1 LETQFIVVRHGQ
13 TEWNRQGRIQGHLDS
28 PLTAEGRAQAE
39 AIARRLAGTP
49 VAAIWCSDLG
59 RVLDTAAPSARTL
72 GLAVR
77 TDMRL
82 RERQLGVFQGLTF
95 EEASRA
101 HPERFSRFRARNL
114 DEDMVGGETLPQMR
128 ERVAEALGAIA
139 ATHPSQTVLVVTHG
153 GVLDQVYRLATGMP
167 LDAPR
172 SFDVENASIN
182 RLIWSSGHL
191 SLQVWGDVSHHGD
204 LPGAADF

>member
-1 LETQFIVVRHGQ
+1 LETEFIVVRHGQ

-49 VAAIWCSDLG
+49 VEAIWCSDLG
-59 RVLDTAAPSARTL
+59 RVLDTAAPAARTL
-72 GLAVR
+72 GLTVR
-77 TDMRL
+77 TDARL
-82 RERQLGVFQGLTF
+82 RERQLGLFQGLTF
-95 EEASRA
+95 AEASEA
-101 HPERFSRFRARNL
+101 HPGRFSRFRARDL
-114 DEDMVGGETLPQMR
+114 GEDMLDGETLPQMR
-128 ERVAEALGAIA
+128 DRVAEVLGAIA
-139 ATHPSQTVLVVTHG
+139 AAHPAATVLVVTHG

-182 RLIWSSGHL
+182 RLRWSSGRL
-191 SLQVWGDVSHHGD
+191 SLQMWGDVSHHGD
-204 LPGAADF
+204 VPGAADF